1 VVDIN
6 ITVTVPEYVL
16 NSNFVRWLIVRA
28 MQSKTAPDLRRLFG
42 KTVEGWSGK
51 PNFLQKFTNST
62 AYVSTTVWPSQGNK
76 EGKTY
81 TLVNN
86 GSSPHRIYP
95 RRGGMLRFQPGYR
108 AGTRP
113 RVLSSRSYSRS
124 GPFVS
129 ARAVDHPG
137 FEPREFDAEIAEQY
151 AETFVK
157 DMQEVIGSAARRQGT

>member
-1 VVDIN
+1 MVDIN

-16 NSNFVRWLIVRA
+16 NSNFVRSQIVRA

-51 PNFLQKFTNST
+51 PNFLQKFTNS
-62 AYVSTTVWPSQGNK
+62 AGYVSTTVWPSQGNK
-76 EGKTY
+76 DGKKYTY
-81 TLVNN
+81 INN
-86 GSSPHRIYP
+86 GTARRTIVPH
-95 RRGGMLRFQPGYR
+95 RGGMLRFQPGYR

-129 ARAVDHPG
+129 ARAVSH
-137 FEPREFDAEIAEQY
+137 EITAREFDAEIAEQY